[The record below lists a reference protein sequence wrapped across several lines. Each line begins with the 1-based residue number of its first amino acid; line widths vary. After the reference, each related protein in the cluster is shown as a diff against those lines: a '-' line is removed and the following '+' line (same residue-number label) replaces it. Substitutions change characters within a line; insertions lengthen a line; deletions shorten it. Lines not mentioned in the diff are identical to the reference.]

1 MSHISLVKIKIC
13 NPNMGL
19 LKKTVE
25 ELAQELNGEVVS
37 SIKDFYG
44 NTIKDFDF
52 AIKTSTMHRGIGIKV
67 DSKGNVNLIGDFYGY
82 EKAVQEFQLL
92 LVQRYTVNALQ
103 VSLKQMGYQVQHQK
117 HQEKIV
123 VRAVSL

>member
-44 NTIKDFDF
+44 NIIKDFDF
-52 AIKTSTMHRGIGIKV
+52 AIKTPTMHRGVGIKV

-103 VSLKQMGYQVQHQK
+103 ASLKQMGYQVQRQK
-117 HQEKIV
+117 HQDKIV